1 MNIPRALFALTLS
14 CGLVAPLTVHASAQQ
29 DASCLSLSNSAAE
42 PPSGFSPLTAT
53 DQQLSCYGFP
63 SRPSTSAA
71 LASWTDVMQHA
82 IHHVPHTTAQVPDSI
97 THQLIPV
104 PRLGVTPD
112 TTYKGTFNATN
123 WAGTVAQNIDNS
135 GVGNW
140 FEVNA
145 RWNVPTFGTASSK
158 AGYRMSI
165 WPGMGGTLDASNQIL
180 QAGTDTINP
189 GPGNPGGSQYFWW
202 ENYPHNNEIPLRD
215 VAVHGGDSAYVD
227 VRYAGNAQTAVFV
240 EDLTTNAYTSYSEYS
255 PDYNYAVNTADWI
268 VEQDPGRYQNYG
280 AISFGNCYTS
290 YADSS
295 GNAHYSIGLTTL
307 SAYQVNTAYSG
318 YLEAYPDAA
327 VNGTYGPSF
336 HVYSTTNAG

>member
-1 MNIPRALFALTLS
+1 
-14 CGLVAPLTVHASAQQ
+14 
-29 DASCLSLSNSAAE
+29 
-42 PPSGFSPLTAT
+42 
-53 DQQLSCYGFP
+53 
-63 SRPSTSAA
+63 
-71 LASWTDVMQHA
+71 
-82 IHHVPHTTAQVPDSI
+82 
-97 THQLIPV
+97 
-104 PRLGVTPD
+104 
-112 TTYKGTFNATN
+112 
-123 WAGTVAQNIDNS
+123 
-135 GVGNW
+135 
-140 FEVNA
+140 
-145 RWNVPTFGTASSK
+145 
-158 AGYRMSI
+158 
-165 WPGMGGTLDASNQIL
+165 MGGTLDASNQIL

-307 SAYQVNTAYSG
+307 AAYQVNTAYSG